1 MKIYMTSSLLALREE
16 IASEIYF
23 CSIYFCD
30 LGPQNQRN
38 LLNFFFF
45 CVLIVTEK
53 FYGIYFLD
61 GLLLNKILGNLI
73 LC

>member
-1 MKIYMTSSLLALREE
+1 MKIYMTISLLALREK

-38 LLNFFFF
+38 LLNFFLRFDRYRK
-45 CVLIVTEK
+45 VLR
-53 FYGIYFLD
+53 
-61 GLLLNKILGNLI
+61 NLFSRWTPTK
-73 LC
+73 